1 MNNGILPTR
10 IPTTNLSADS
20 VQVFTPPP
28 SGEPPKKQDLYSRRK
43 KIHPRDITGIF
54 QNLRVVTA
62 WGVLVLYFL
71 LPWIT
76 WKGRQ
81 AILFDLPNR
90 KFYIFGWTFL
100 PQDFILLS
108 WLLICAALALFVITV
123 FAGRVY
129 CGYVCPQTVWTKLF
143 MWTEKL
149 TEGSR
154 NARIKL
160 DKSTISFNKVLRRG
174 AKHLIWLLIAFWT
187 AFTFVGY
194 FSSIAGIY
202 EEIKTLQVGPW
213 ELLWFT
219 FFTLMTYLNAG
230 WMREQ
235 VCMYM
240 CPYGRF
246 QSSMFDKD
254 TLIISYDAARGESR
268 GARKKGADYKEEGLG
283 DCIDCQL
290 CVQVCPTGIDIRNGL
305 QFECIACAACID
317 ACDSVMD
324 KMGYDRGLVLY
335 TTERQLYEHKQSRI
349 LRPKLIAYSLV
360 LVGMLIIVSTQLGT
374 RVPLGLDVIRD
385 RNQLFRETP
394 DGMIENVYTLK
405 IINMQQNT
413 KHFKL
418 ALHSDIPL
426 ELEADSEVSV
436 GPGDV
441 LPVPVAVKGDPGL
454 FKTPHIDINFSV
466 SDTEDEKISA
476 ETESRFFSP
485 ALGR

>member
-1 MNNGILPTR
+1 MNNGI
-10 IPTTNLSADS
+10 IPTKNLSSDS
-20 VQVFTPPP
+20 VQTFTPAP
-28 SGEPPKKQDLYSRRK
+28 SGEPPRKHELYTKRK
-43 KIHPRDITGIF
+43 KIHPRDISGLF

-62 WGVLVLYFL
+62 WGVLVLYFA

-100 PQDFILLS
+100 PQDFVLLS
-108 WLLICAALALFVITV
+108 WLLICAAMSLLLVTV

-143 MWTEKL
+143 FWVEKI
-149 TEGSR
+149 TEGNR
-154 NARIKL
+154 NARMRL
-160 DKSTISFNKVLRRG
+160 DKSPLSVNKAVRRVT
-174 AKHLIWLLIAFWT
+174 KHALWLLVAFVT

-194 FSSIAGIY
+194 FSSIDVILD
-202 EEIKTLQVGPW
+202 ELRTLELGPW
-213 ELLWFT
+213 ELLWLS

-235 VCMYM
+235 VCMFM

-254 TLIISYDAARGESR
+254 TLIISYDTARGESR
-268 GARKKGADYKEEGLG
+268 GARKKDADYKAEGLG

-324 KMGYDRGLVLY
+324 KMGYERGLVSY
-335 TTERQLYEHKQSRI
+335 TTERQQFEHQPSHFI
-349 LRPKLIAYSLV
+349 RPKLIGYAVV
-360 LVGMLIIVSTQLGT
+360 LAIFITAVFYKIGT
-374 RVPLGLDVIRD
+374 RIPMGLDVIRD
-385 RNQLFRETP
+385 RTGLYRETS
-394 DGMIENVYTLK
+394 DGMVENVYTLK
-405 IINMQQNT
+405 IINMQQEART
-413 KHFKL
+413 FKVE
-418 ALHSDIPL
+418 LHSDIPL
-426 ELEADSEVSV
+426 ALIGEQEVTV

-441 LPVPVAVKGDPGL
+441 LPIPYAVKGDPGL
-454 FKTPHIDINFSV
+454 FKTTHADISFSAT
-466 SDTEDEKISA
+466 DAADEKIKV

-485 ALGR
+485 ALGK